1 MGYVVKR
8 MREQVDRLIEKGSID
23 KLAAVLNGAGVE
35 DFRYVSRRL
44 SDHLEDGKLLRQT
57 EKLARRKDAPSRH
70 LACQMIPYAY
80 PENRDRAFELLTRLA
95 EDGDWTLR
103 DAGAGI
109 AGRLLCADF
118 SRALERLR
126 PWTQSDAIGLRRSVV
141 IAAIRASKPNRL
153 ERAEPL
159 LKLLEPLL
167 EDDDAQLR
175 KNLGPSALA
184 IHLLRDYPVLTFEYL
199 VRWSTS
205 NTPQVLWN
213 VAMAFSGP
221 PAAPIVKKAL
231 IVLRKISLDE
241 RRFVWRAVSSAMW
254 KLGRRRP
261 EIVRP
266 ELGRWL
272 DDERRADV
280 AREALKHL

>member
-1 MGYVVKR
+1 
-8 MREQVDRLIEKGSID
+8 MREQVDRLIEKGNVD
-23 KLAAVLNGAGVE
+23 KLAAVLSGAGVQ

-44 SDHLEDGKLLRQT
+44 NDLLDDGKLLKHT
-57 EKLARRKDAPSRH
+57 AKLARRKDSASRH

-80 PENRDRAFELLTRLA
+80 RESRDQAFDLLTRLA
-95 EDGDWTLR
+95 KDGDWTLR

-109 AGRLLCADF
+109 AGRLLCIDF
-118 SRALERLR
+118 SRALELLR
-126 PWTQSDAIGLRRSVV
+126 PWTQSDSIGLRRCVV

-167 EDDDAQLR
+167 EDDDGQLR

-184 IHLLRDYPVLTFEYL
+184 IHLLRDYPTLAFEYL
-199 VRWSTS
+199 VKWSTS
-205 NTPQVLWN
+205 NVPQVLWN

-231 IVLRKISLDE
+231 IVLRKLSLDE

-266 ELGRWL
+266 ELSRWL
-272 DDERRADV
+272 EDERRADV

>member
-1 MGYVVKR
+1 MRGEG
-8 MREQVDRLIEKGSID
+8 MREQVDRLIEKGNLE
-23 KLAAVLNGAGVE
+23 KLAAALNGAGVE

-44 SDHLEDGKLLRQT
+44 NDHIEDGNLFKHT
-57 EKLARRKDAPSRH
+57 EKLARKKDASSRH
-70 LACQMIPYAY
+70 LACQLIPYAY
-80 PENRDRAFELLTRLA
+80 RENRARAFELLTTLI
-95 EDGDWTLR
+95 EKGDWPLR
-103 DAGAGI
+103 DAGAGV
-109 AGRLLCADF
+109 AGRLLRADF
-118 SRALERLR
+118 ARAIELMR
-126 PWTQSDAIGLRRSVV
+126 PWTRDESIDLRRSVV
-141 IAAIRASKPNRL
+141 IATIRASKPNKL

-159 LKLLEPLL
+159 LKLIEPLL
-167 EDDDAQLR
+167 SDDDAQLR
-175 KNLGPSALA
+175 KNLGPSALGT
-184 IHLLRDYPVLTFEYL
+184 HLLRDYPVLTFEYL
-199 VRWSTS
+199 VKWSTS
-205 NTPQVLWN
+205 NVAQVLWN

-231 IVLRKISLDE
+231 IVLRKLSLDE

-272 DDERRADV
+272 EDERRSDV